1 MAVFEVKYSKSQESL
16 ESDCL
21 KAIAQINDKMYAEE
35 FEEDYSQVICY
46 EISFYKKRCM
56 VKVRKTSGDLF

>member
-1 MAVFEVKYSKSQESL
+1 MAVFEVKYSKSQDSL

-21 KAIAQINDKMYAEE
+21 KAIAQIDDKMYTKE

-46 EISFYKKRCM
+46 GISFYKKRCM
-56 VKVRKTSGDLF
+56 VKVKETGSLF